1 MAVGANA
8 LRVDGIEKV
17 TGQAK
22 FTGDLSFPDLLEAKI
37 LRSPL
42 PHAIIE
48 SIEVGKAAA
57 MPGVRAILTRAD
69 LKDIDP
75 FYGNCLRDRPIV
87 ALDCVRFVGEPV
99 AVVAAENASSA
110 EEALSLIDVRY
121 RELPCLAT
129 VEDALG
135 AGAPLLHESVA
146 GVGDFHDIIDLGTLT
161 KPNVCHHEHYEKG
174 DIARGFSTSDQII
187 EETFQFPMVY
197 HYAMEPHTAVARVD
211 NDGITLWTSSAHPF
225 LVRSELAHM
234 FGLPQSKVEVIVPY
248 VGGAYGSKSYF
259 KIEPLVVAM
268 ARKTGGRPVRV
279 AQTVPESMLTTR
291 RHSACCKIRTGVRR
305 NGTIVAREA
314 EVVLDTG
321 AYADNGPRVAKRAIS
336 RMIGPYTLQHCK
348 IDVVAVYTNTVPA
361 GSMRSI
367 GGPQT
372 IWALECHMDS
382 IARRLAIDPLEF
394 RLKNL
399 LKAGEELRAGA
410 RPIDADLSMGANIAA
425 RGIGWGKVKK
435 TPGRGLGI
443 AVGVS
448 DSEAMPVSVALVRLL
463 ADGSVMV
470 MAGSTEVGQGA
481 RTVLSQIAA
490 EELDVPMKQVTMQ
503 GTDTLFTP
511 FDRSTGASRST
522 TVMGNAVKAAAQD
535 LRQQIIGAAAEALR
549 VSTQELDLKNGEVI
563 CGDHRL
569 LYGKVVSLFFGMS
582 GGELIGRGY
591 IRPGGGMDTKLP
603 IFWETGMGGVD
614 LEVDMET
621 GSIKLNKFVSVADV
635 GRAIN
640 PRQCEGQDE
649 GAAIQG
655 LGHTLFEALVFENGQ
670 PLNPNLVDYRVPFMT
685 DLPEVFES
693 ELVENRDGPGPYG
706 AKGMGESGIVSIA
719 PAIAN
724 AIVDA
729 TGVRIRQLP
738 LTPERVWRAL
748 REGRQKIEQ
757 GNEIAR
763 PSSRAKDSRSAST
776 KTQHER
782 S

>member
-1 MAVGANA
+1 MKETFSTVGNLSAR
-8 LRVDGIEKV
+8 LDGVEKV

-22 FTGDLSFPDLLEAKI
+22 YTGDIALSGLLEGKV
-37 LRSPL
+37 LRSPF
-42 PHAIIE
+42 PHATIE
-48 SIEVGKAAA
+48 SIDASKAEAL
-57 MPGVRAILTRAD
+57 PGVVAVLTRDD
-69 LKDIDP
+69 LNDINP
-75 FYGNCLRDRPIV
+75 YYGHCLRDRPLI
-87 ALDCVRFVGEPV
+87 AIDRVRYVGEPV
-99 AVVAAENASSA
+99 AVVAAENPAIA
-110 EEALSLIDVRY
+110 NEALALIEVRY
-121 RELPCLAT
+121 RELSCLAT
-129 VEDALG
+129 VEDALAQG
-135 AGAPLLHESVA
+135 ASLLHENVA
-146 GVGDFHDIIDLGTLT
+146 GVGEFHEMAGVGKEEKSNI
-161 KPNVCHHEHYEKG
+161 CHHEHFEKG
-174 DIARGFSTSDQII
+174 DTPKGFAEADEII
-187 EETFQFPMVY
+187 DETYEFPMIY
-197 HYAMEPHTAVARVD
+197 HYTMEPHTTVARVTRE
-211 NDGITLWTSSAHPF
+211 GITLWTSSAHPF
-225 LVRSELAHM
+225 LVRAELAHM
-234 FGLPQSKVEVIVPY
+234 FGYPHSKVEVIVPY
-248 VGGAYGSKSYF
+248 VGGAFGGKSYF
-259 KIEPLVVAM
+259 KIEPMVVAM
-268 ARKTGGRPVRV
+268 ARKTDGRPVRV
-279 AQTVPESMLTTR
+279 AQSVSESMLTIR
-291 RHSACCKIRTGVRR
+291 RHSATCRIRTGVKRD
-305 NGTIVAREA
+305 GTLIAREA
-314 EVVLDTG
+314 EVLMDTG
-321 AYADNGPRVAKRAIS
+321 AYADNGPRVAKRAATRIH
-336 RMIGPYTLQHCK
+336 GPYTIKHCK
-348 IDVVAVYTNTVPA
+348 VDILAVYTNTVPA

-372 IWALECHMDS
+372 IWALECHVDS

-425 RGIGWGKVKK
+425 RGIGWGQVKK

-490 EELDVPMKQVTMQ
+490 EELDVPLEQVTMQ

-535 LRQQIIGAAAEALR
+535 LRQQIIGAAAEALK
-549 VSTQELDLKNGEVI
+549 VNVPEIDLKNGEVI

-569 LYGKVVSLFFGMS
+569 PYGKVVSLFFGMS

-635 GRAIN
+635 GKAIN

-655 LGHTLFEALVFENGQ
+655 LGHTLFESLVFENGQ

-685 DLPEVFES
+685 DLPAVFDS

-748 REGRQKIEQ
+748 RD
-757 GNEIAR
+757 
-763 PSSRAKDSRSAST
+763 AKRG
-776 KTQHER
+776 Q
-782 S
+782 